1 MIHKTSL
8 KTIIEHPESMNED
21 TVAMLRKLTERYPYF
36 HAARILYL
44 RALYQ
49 TQSVQFDAELRHSA
63 PLVPNRNAIFRLIEE
78 RNYVPREEKMLS
90 KAAMK
95 RDEEESMDMTG
106 SLIDNFLNSLPKEEK
121 KTRKVK
127 ADATVDYME
136 YLLQTEQEFVDE
148 KEVSPMHG
156 DDLIDNFLNQQD
168 EGRIVLQDVPDQ
180 ELQKPALITDSSADT
195 EIFTEALARIY
206 IKQGKFE
213 RAIEIIRRLS
223 LKYPKKNRYFADQ
236 IRFLEKLIIN
246 NKNKKE

>member
-1 MIHKTSL
+1 MIHKKSL
-8 KTIIEHPESMNED
+8 KAYIEHPDTMNEE
-21 TVAMLRKLTERYPYF
+21 TVAMLKQLTERYPYF

-49 TQSVQFDAELRHSA
+49 IQDNQFDAELRNSA
-63 PLVPNRNAIFRLIEE
+63 PLLPNRNAIFRLIEE
-78 RNYVPREEKMLS
+78 HNYLPREEKLLS
-90 KAAMK
+90 KAAQK
-95 RDEEESMDMTG
+95 RGEEHMDITG
-106 SLIDNFLNSLPKEEK
+106 SLIDSFLNSLPKEK
-121 KTRKVK
+121 APTKKVK
-127 ADATVDYME
+127 VDASVDYME
-136 YLLQTEQEFVDE
+136 YLMQTEQEFSELDE
-148 KEVSPMHG
+148 KVEPMPG

-168 EGRIVLQDVPDQ
+168 EGRIVLQDLPEQ
-180 ELQKPALITDSSADT
+180 ELQKPALITETSADT

>member
-8 KTIIEHPESMNED
+8 KTIIEHPETMNED

-121 KTRKVK
+121 
-127 ADATVDYME
+127 
-136 YLLQTEQEFVDE
+136 
-148 KEVSPMHG
+148 
-156 DDLIDNFLNQQD
+156 
-168 EGRIVLQDVPDQ
+168 
-180 ELQKPALITDSSADT
+180 
-195 EIFTEALARIY
+195 
-206 IKQGKFE
+206 
-213 RAIEIIRRLS
+213 
-223 LKYPKKNRYFADQ
+223 
-236 IRFLEKLIIN
+236 
-246 NKNKKE
+246 

>member
-1 MIHKTSL
+1 MDEEAIDAL
-8 KTIIEHPESMNED
+8 KQ
-21 TVAMLRKLTERYPYF
+21 LTERYPYF

-49 TQSVQFDAELRHSA
+49 NHDFKFDKELRHTA
-63 PLVPNRNAIFRLIEE
+63 PLIPSRNAIFHLIEE
-78 RNYVPREEKMLS
+78 RNYVPREEKIHS
-90 KAAMK
+90 KAGKKQAY
-95 RDEEESMDMTG
+95 EETDITG
-106 SLIDNFLNSLPKEEK
+106 SLIDSFLESLPQEK
-121 KTRKVK
+121 KPKKNVK

-136 YLLQTEQEFVDE
+136 YLLQTEEEENRQQETAANAP
-148 KEVSPMHG
+148 KPMLG
-156 DDLIDNFLNQQD
+156 DNLIDNFLNQQE
-168 EGRIVLQDVPDQ
+168 EGRITLQDVPEQ
-180 ELQKPALITDSSADT
+180 ELQKPELISETSADT

-246 NKNKKE
+246 NKNKK

>member
-8 KTIIEHPESMNED
+8 KTIIEHPETMNED

-106 SLIDNFLNSLPKEEK
+106 SLIDNFLN
-121 KTRKVK
+121 
-127 ADATVDYME
+127 
-136 YLLQTEQEFVDE
+136 
-148 KEVSPMHG
+148 
-156 DDLIDNFLNQQD
+156 QQD